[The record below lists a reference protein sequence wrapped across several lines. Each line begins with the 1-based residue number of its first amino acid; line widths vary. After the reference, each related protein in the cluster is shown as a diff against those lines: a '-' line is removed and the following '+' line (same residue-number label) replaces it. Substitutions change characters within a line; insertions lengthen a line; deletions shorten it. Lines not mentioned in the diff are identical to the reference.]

1 MRTIFYLNEKKIS
14 KRKLE
19 DMLGKERLKRM
30 LDEAKETFRE
40 DPLIQNSFFL
50 GSNDMLT
57 IEFDV

>member
-50 GSNDMLT
+50 GSNGMLT

>member
-19 DMLGKERLKRM
+19 DMLGKERMKRM

-50 GSNDMLT
+50 GSNGTLT